1 VFLKRN
7 NLSGRFFTFRFLVI
21 LILIIFIREKDYQQ
35 IEKYINRFEKKEIF
49 TAEKLN
55 KWRDRLQ
62 HNDIAQNAIKN
73 SEVTKKSKKHFEI
86 DNEIINKYNPI
97 RQNISDYDYFKTC
110 EILNVLC
117 HELKVLLDIELTAF
131 EVLNRICL
139 QLHISSNE
147 TAFAAVASL
156 LLSGKICSTHHH
168 HVGLNKILYTYWKYI
183 GTSSNL

>member
-1 VFLKRN
+1 M
-7 NLSGRFFTFRFLVI
+7 
-21 LILIIFIREKDYQQ
+21 
-35 IEKYINRFEKKEIF
+35 F
-49 TAEKLN
+49 TAQKLN

-62 HNDIAQNAIKN
+62 QNDIAQNAISKN
-73 SEVTKKSKKHFEI
+73 SEVTKKSKKHFEKKHFEI
-86 DNEIINKYNPI
+86 DNEIINKYNPV
-97 RQNISDYDYFKTC
+97 RHNISDYDYFKTC

-139 QLHISSNE
+139 QLLISSNE
-147 TAFAAVASL
+147 IAFAAVASL